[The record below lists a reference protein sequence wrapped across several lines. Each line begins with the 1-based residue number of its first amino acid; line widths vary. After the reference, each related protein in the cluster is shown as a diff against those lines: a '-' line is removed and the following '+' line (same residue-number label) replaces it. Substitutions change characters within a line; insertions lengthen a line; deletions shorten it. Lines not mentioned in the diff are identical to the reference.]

1 MIEEIL
7 SPSKANLFK
16 MAIATVGI
24 ISIVLHILP
33 KGEKKSGFFG
43 FIGESMKF
51 VKNIFKK

>member
-7 SPSKANLFK
+7 SQSKANLFK